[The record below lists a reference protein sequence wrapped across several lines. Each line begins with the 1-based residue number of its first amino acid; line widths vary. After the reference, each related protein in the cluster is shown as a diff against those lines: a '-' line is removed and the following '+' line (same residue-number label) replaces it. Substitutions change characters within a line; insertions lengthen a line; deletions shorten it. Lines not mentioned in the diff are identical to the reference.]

1 MIVNKRNLE
10 PAQYKENCSTIIY
23 DIDSCYIANT
33 QERTVYEGYKNLAA
47 GKVTDVSALW
57 KQYCRNG
64 VTMNIKGKIGIND
77 KSKINTMAERGYM
90 EWVRGFHQ
98 RLSAE
103 YKNDNMVITKR
114 ITLGGI
120 FFETKVVAV
129 IDISK
134 VSRKVEEMS
143 YLYNK
148 NMKIIGRNLDEK

>member
-90 EWVRGFHQ
+90 E
-98 RLSAE
+98 
-103 YKNDNMVITKR
+103 
-114 ITLGGI
+114 
-120 FFETKVVAV
+120 
-129 IDISK
+129 
-134 VSRKVEEMS
+134 
-143 YLYNK
+143 
-148 NMKIIGRNLDEK
+148 